1 MVNTINYSG
10 LQELACLLTPS
21 TNTSSFSFI
30 TAITIKLKRAGCIL
44 AEGTT
49 QFLTDSIWNIE

>member
-1 MVNTINYSG
+1 MVNTMNYSG
-10 LQELACLLTPS
+10 LQELACLVTPS
-21 TNTSSFSFI
+21 THTSSFSLI

-49 QFLTDSIWNIE
+49 QLLTDSIWNIE

>member
-21 TNTSSFSFI
+21 TNTSSFSLI

-49 QFLTDSIWNIE
+49 QFLTDSIWNTE